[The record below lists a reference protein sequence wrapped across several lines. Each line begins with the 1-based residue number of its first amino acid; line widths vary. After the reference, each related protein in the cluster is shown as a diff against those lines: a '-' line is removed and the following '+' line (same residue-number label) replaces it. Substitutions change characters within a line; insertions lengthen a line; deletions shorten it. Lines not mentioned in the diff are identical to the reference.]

1 MYNNK
6 RAADMTPAEK
16 IEAIQSQTLP
26 GQLRP
31 DAKPC
36 GKPYDP
42 GNWANPGGGQS
53 LKEWLKDPPPD
64 VLEMI
69 AQQDPVLFASL
80 REQKAKSAAAAFMS
94 ARPDYLNTDA
104 NYEAIMRRMARVHL
118 GQPFTT
124 SEQAEDALVDAGFFT
139 VDNITRTF
147 KALLATGD
155 LEVKRGTVKKLNRQE
170 LREIAIAIETRGAE
184 FALLDY
190 LSCALGGLPNDLE
203 SPDDLMV
210 RHADLMNEAVLFIWP
225 ESRPS
230 FINSPEWVKW
240 FFAKRRDR
248 VGVLTLAIMDQL
260 WAEWLSTPAAQRSTA
275 PVETITPVTVAA
287 PDYSEMSSEQIAK
300 LFEDTQR
307 AARIDRAR
315 QVR

>member
-1 MYNNK
+1 VIPKK
-6 RAADMTPAEK
+6 RLSDCKTYGELEAALKTIDRQGPEPLKVVETGGRYEYGGRGEGSLVDFLQNPPA
-16 IEAIQSQTLP
+16 
-26 GQLRP
+26 
-31 DAKPC
+31 
-36 GKPYDP
+36 
-42 GNWANPGGGQS
+42 
-53 LKEWLKDPPPD
+53 D
-64 VLEMI
+64 VLEMV
-69 AQQDPVLFASL
+69 AQSDPALAGKL
-80 REQKAKSAAAAFMS
+80 RAQKATSAAAAFMS
-94 ARPDYLNTDA
+94 ARPDYLNTDS
-104 NYEAIMRRMARVHL
+104 NYEAIMRAMGRTYL
-118 GQPFTT
+118 KKSFTS

-147 KALLATGD
+147 TALLAAGKM
-155 LEVKRGTVKKLNRQE
+155 EVKRGVVKKLSKEE

-240 FFAKRRDR
+240 FLARRRDR

-260 WAEWLSTPAAQRSTA
+260 WAEWLSTPAAQRSA
-275 PVETITPVTVAA
+275 SPAETTTPATVAA
-287 PDYSEMSSEQIAK
+287 PDFSEMSDAEIAT
-300 LFEDTQR
+300 LFGESAR
-307 AARIDRAR
+307 LARIQAATKQGR
-315 QVR
+315 